1 MSDEPI
7 RCPKCHS
14 TQIHVDKKGFS
25 VGKAIAGGMVTG
37 NILVAAAAGGIG
49 MNDIELTCLKCGR
62 KFKASETYSTTSVEH
77 DRKIAEF
84 ENHVI
89 QERTQTAMYKCACGK
104 ESCLPIDKTVC
115 SKCGRQLNDNYKI
128 TPMQPTKGCIGI
140 LIVPIIIATL
150 LLL

>member
-25 VGKAIAGGMVTG
+25 VGKAIAGGMLTG
-37 NILVAAAAGGIG
+37 NVLVAAAAGGIG
-49 MNDIELTCLKCGR
+49 MNNIELTCLKCGH
-62 KFKASETYSTTSVEH
+62 KFKANEAYYTTSVEH

-84 ENHVI
+84 EKHVT
-89 QERTQTAMYKCACGK
+89 QERVQTTMYKCDCGK
-104 ESCLPIDKTVC
+104 ESCLPIDRAVC
-115 SKCGRQLNDNYKI
+115 PKCGRRLNDNNKF
-128 TPMQPTKGCIGI
+128 TPLQPTKGCLGI
-140 LIVPIIIATL
+140 LIIPIIIATL